1 MVLRRTS
8 WLITAALV
16 VLAAIAA
23 VAAAPPNL
31 AKTIEAQRRLTTERP
46 NDAGVFNDLGNLL
59 LLVPQPAEAEAAY
72 RRALELDPNRVSAL
86 FNLGLLLQQ
95 RGERR
100 DALQLYQQAVK
111 AEPRHAWAQYQM
123 GAIYESLGQESKAID
138 AYAHAFAIDPQL
150 AFPEVNPHIVE
161 NKLVTEAMLRAYR
174 SDFAPPQAPKIY
186 DDPSRIA
193 ALLVPPPPAAQ
204 GDAKDQAATA
214 AQSGQAGQ
222 ANRPGQ
228 AAPGRGPATTGRP
241 QPGQAGQPA
250 QPGQPPGSTVL
261 RERDLDRNN
270 PAGQALPQGMA
281 RPQSAAGQRQAPRGL
296 REWNRP
302 EPTVQEA
309 PTEDADPENDG
320 GQPAPVITPPPGGVY
335 YRPGIQSTGR
345 LNLQVVP
352 ERSARLAKVGRG

>member
-8 WLITAALV
+8 WLIATALV
-16 VLAAIAA
+16 ALAAIAA

-46 NDAGVFNDLGNLL
+46 DDPGVFNDLGNLL
-59 LLVPQPAEAEAAY
+59 LLVSQPAEAEVAY
-72 RRALELDPNRVSAL
+72 RRALELDPTRVSAL

-95 RGERR
+95 RGELRE
-100 DALQLYQQAVK
+100 ALPLYQQAVK
-111 AEPRHAWAQYQM
+111 ADPRHAWAQYQM
-123 GAIYESLGQESKAID
+123 GTIHESLGQESKAID
-138 AYAHAFAIDPQL
+138 AYAHAFALDPQL

-193 ALLVPPPPAAQ
+193 ALLVPTPPAAQ
-204 GDAKDQAATA
+204 GDATKDQAAAA
-214 AQSGQAGQ
+214 AQGAQQGQPGQ

-228 AAPGRGPATTGRP
+228 AAPGRVPATAGRP
-241 QPGQAGQPA
+241 QPGQPA
-250 QPGQPPGSTVL
+250 QPPGTVL

-281 RPQSAAGQRQAPRGL
+281 RPPAAMGGRTSPRGL

-302 EPTVQEA
+302 EPTVQEV
-309 PTEDADPENDG
+309 PTEEPDVENDG

-345 LNLQVVP
+345 LNLKVVP
-352 ERSARLAKVGRG
+352 ERSVRIAKAGRG

>member
-8 WLITAALV
+8 WLIATSLV
-16 VLAAIAA
+16 ALAAIAA

-72 RRALELDPNRVSAL
+72 RRALELDPDRVSAL

-100 DALQLYQQAVK
+100 EALRLYQQAVK
-111 AEPRHAWAQYQM
+111 VEPRHAWAQYQM
-123 GAIYESLGQESKAID
+123 GAIYESMGQESKAID
-138 AYAHAFAIDPQL
+138 AYARAFALDPQL
-150 AFPEVNPHIVE
+150 AFPEVNPHVVE

-193 ALLVPPPPAAQ
+193 ALLVPPPAAQ

-214 AQSGQAGQ
+214 AQQPGPAQQ
-222 ANRPGQ
+222 NRPGQ
-228 AAPGRGPATTGRP
+228 TAPGRGPAVRP
-241 QPGQAGQPA
+241 QPGQ
-250 QPGQPPGSTVL
+250 PGQPGASII

-270 PAGQALPQGMA
+270 PAGQALPQGMT
-281 RPQSAAGQRQAPRGL
+281 RPSTTGQRQPPRGGL

-302 EPTVQEA
+302 EPTVQEV
-309 PTEDADPENDG
+309 PTDEPDPENDG

-352 ERSARLAKVGRG
+352 ERSARLARVGRG